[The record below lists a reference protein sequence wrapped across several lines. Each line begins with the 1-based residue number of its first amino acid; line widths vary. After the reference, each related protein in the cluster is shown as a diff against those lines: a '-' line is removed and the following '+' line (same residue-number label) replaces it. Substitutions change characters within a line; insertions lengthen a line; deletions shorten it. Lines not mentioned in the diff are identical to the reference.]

1 MIGNVIGV
9 KPVKFTNKETGE
21 VIEGTRL
28 YVIADDM
35 DCFGKSC
42 EQIWVGVGTPLEKKL
57 LNISTIPKNFLVWTL
72 ISASKATQ
80 RRLRSL
86 KSSKKPQRKQVK
98 PCLWKIMTAILT
110 TSTGLK
116 SV

>member
-42 EQIWVGVGTPLEKKL
+42 
-57 LNISTIPKNFLVWTL
+57 
-72 ISASKATQ
+72 
-80 RRLRSL
+80 
-86 KSSKKPQRKQVK
+86 
-98 PCLWKIMTAILT
+98 
-110 TSTGLK
+110 
-116 SV
+116 